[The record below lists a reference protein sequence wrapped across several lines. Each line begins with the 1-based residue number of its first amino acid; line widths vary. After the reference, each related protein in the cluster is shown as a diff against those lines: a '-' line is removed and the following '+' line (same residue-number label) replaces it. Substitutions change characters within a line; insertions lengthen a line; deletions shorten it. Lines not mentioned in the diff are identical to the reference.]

1 MENLQRCMADSAFSI
16 RELNVSE
23 LSIVREIARHTWPVS
38 YKHMISEEQIEY
50 MLEWMYNDSAL
61 KYQWHEEKAHFY
73 LISSNDCPIGFA
85 SLGPES
91 HKTDQNI
98 KLHKL
103 YVLPKFQRSGAGSTL
118 MQHCI
123 LTYTTMGACQI
134 SLQVNRQNSAVA
146 FYNKHGFVIQSEKMI
161 DIGNGYIMDDYVM
174 TRQLKS
180 NTSAY

>member
-1 MENLQRCMADSAFSI
+1 MENLQQCMADTRFSI
-16 RELNVSE
+16 RELDVSE
-23 LSIVREIARHTWPVS
+23 LSIVREIARCTWPVS

-61 KYQWHEEKAHFY
+61 KHQWNEEKAHFY
-73 LISSNDCPIGFA
+73 QISLNNYPIGFA
-85 SLGPES
+85 SIGPES
-91 HKTDQNI
+91 QETSQHF

-103 YVLPKFQRSGAGSTL
+103 YVLPNFQSTGAGSAL
-118 MQHCI
+118 MRHCI

-146 FYNKHGFVIQSEKMI
+146 FYNKHGFVIQSEIKV
-161 DIGNGYIMDDYVM
+161 DIGNGYFMDDFIM

-180 NTSAY
+180 NTTEY